1 MEGGGMTK
9 EVMAEA
15 ASQNA
20 CKARIMSAEKPN
32 GGVLDLF
39 PGRTF
44 VFCLNSA
51 YKEMHWRNLI
61 SHFPGCV
68 LSSIEG

>member
-1 MEGGGMTK
+1 MAK

-15 ASQNA
+15 ASQDA
-20 CKARIMSAEKPN
+20 CKAKIMSEEN
-32 GGVLDLF
+32 LRGILDLF

-68 LSSIEG
+68 LSSIGG